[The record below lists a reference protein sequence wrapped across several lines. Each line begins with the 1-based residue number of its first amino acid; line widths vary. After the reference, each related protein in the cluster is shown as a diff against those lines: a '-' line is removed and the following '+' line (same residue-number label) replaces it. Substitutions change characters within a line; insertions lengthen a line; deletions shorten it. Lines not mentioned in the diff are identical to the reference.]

1 MQSTEAQP
9 KTVLKGSEKPFA
21 GSGKNAGLVDP
32 PIVSMSPVSKSD
44 NEGGKPK
51 IVNYDD
57 DIILLSD
64 EEIGKQP
71 YPFHDLEVGQGF
83 FVPTGENLTTDSL
96 MERMYKAV
104 FNARTQYAQVARD
117 EHGDEILEQLTVKTR
132 KRNEDGTIQL
142 DGGDMPIP
150 GANFVHKPKLIHYRD
165 FVLKPVVKDDP
176 IGKSGKA
183 EADGVLVIR
192 VL

>member
-9 KTVLKGSEKPFA
+9 KTVLKGSGKPFE
-21 GSGKNAGLVDP
+21 GSGKSAHLVNP

-51 IVNYDD
+51 IINDAAD
-57 DIILLSD
+57 ILLSD
-64 EEIGKQP
+64 EEIGKQQ

-83 FVPTGENLTTDSL
+83 FVPTGENMTTDNM
-96 MERMYKAV
+96 MEKLYTAV
-104 FNARTQYAQVARD
+104 FNARSQYAQVARD
-117 EHGDEILEQLTVKTR
+117 EHGDEILEQLTIKTR
-132 KRNEDGTIQL
+132 KRNDDGTIQL
-142 DGGDMPIP
+142 DGADVPIP

-165 FVLKPVVKDDP
+165 FIVKPVAKNDP
-176 IGKSGKA
+176 TGKSGKA

>member
-1 MQSTEAQP
+1 MDNTEAHS
-9 KTVLKGSEKPFA
+9 KTVLSGDSKPFK
-21 GSGKNAGLVDP
+21 GSGKSAHLVDP
-32 PIVSMSPVSKSD
+32 PIVSMSPISKSD

-51 IVNYDD
+51 IISDAA
-57 DIILLSD
+57 DIFLSD
-64 EEIGKQP
+64 EEIGKQQ

-83 FVPTGENLTTDSL
+83 FIPTGENKTTDNL
-96 MERMYKAV
+96 MEKMYTAV

-117 EHGDEILEQLTVKTR
+117 EHGDEILEQLTIKTR
-132 KRNEDGTIQL
+132 KRNDDGTIQL
-142 DGGDMPIP
+142 DGGDVPIP

-165 FVLKPVVKDDP
+165 FIVKPVAKDDP
-176 IGKSGKA
+176 IGKNDKA